1 MSVQSGAPTRETP
14 RDAAAAWHVRLQS
27 DGAQESDWLD
37 FEAWLSAAPEHLEAY
52 DAVESLW
59 ADLDE
64 ANIEPSDNVT
74 PLRRRTATRPPA
86 WMAMAASLV
95 VAAGAGLIVWNM
107 PGPLQTYETKPGET
121 RTVTLADGSTV
132 TLNSGSH
139 IGVRMSP
146 RERRVEMADAEA
158 VFDVAHNPNRPFLI
172 EAGDRQIRVVGTQF
186 NVLHHDGDVAVT
198 VNRGIVE
205 VRPND
210 QTSGPALARL
220 EKGQSLSHREGETAD
235 KIALADPKTAM
246 AWTEGRL
253 VFQGERLDQVVRT
266 LNRYVATPIVVD
278 RAAAGLPVTATL
290 TIGPEDQMLDSLAAF
305 LPVEFRR
312 QTDRVR
318 VSLRD

>member
-1 MSVQSGAPTRETP
+1 MNVQSGAPTSEALRE
-14 RDAAAAWHVRLQS
+14 AAAAWHVRLQS
-27 DGAQESDWLD
+27 DAAQDVDWLD

-52 DAVESLW
+52 EEVENLW
-59 ADLDE
+59 AELDDAKVE
-64 ANIEPSDNVT
+64 AVGNVA
-74 PLRRRTATRPPA
+74 PLRRKAASRPPA
-86 WMAMAASLV
+86 WVALAASLA
-95 VAAGAGLIVWNM
+95 VALAAGLIVWNM
-107 PGPLQTYETKPGET
+107 PGPLQTYDTKPGE
-121 RTVTLADGSTV
+121 RRVVTLADGSTV
-132 TLNSGSH
+132 TLNGGSH

-146 RERRVEMADAEA
+146 RDRRVEMADAEA

-205 VRPND
+205 VRRGD
-210 QTSGPALARL
+210 QPSGPALARL

-235 KIALADPKTAM
+235 KVAAADPQTAM

-266 LNRYVATPIVVD
+266 LNRYVATPIIVD
-278 RAAAGLPVTATL
+278 RAAAGLTVTATV

-305 LPVEFRR
+305 LPVEFRH